1 MHEEHGF
8 TWMTQIPGL
17 ETVPLHVL
25 HAALV
30 AIILILSMFVARL
43 QLNAVRKS
51 EGAGLIPPNT
61 MTYRNFFEI
70 VAEKIYGLA
79 ESVMGHHNAQV
90 YFPFVGTLFVFI
102 FTSNFLGLIPGFLP
116 PTDDMNTTFALGVFV
131 FVYYTMVSI
140 KSNGLMGHLKHL
152 AMLDV
157 LKGPIAIMSLLMLP
171 IEIFSHLIRP
181 FSLALRLKW
190 NMAGDHIV
198 LGVFSS
204 LVPYAV
210 PVVFMML
217 GAFVAFV
224 QAFVFSL
231 LTMVYISMSTA
242 HDH

>member
-8 TWMTQIPGL
+8 TWLTHIPGL
-17 ETVPLHVL
+17 EHVPLHIL
-25 HAALV
+25 HAVLV
-30 AIILILSMFVARL
+30 SVILISSMFFARL
-43 QLNAVRKS
+43 QLAAVRKT
-51 EGAGLIPPNT
+51 EGAGLVPPSK

-79 ESVMGHHNAQV
+79 VSVMGEHNTHV
-90 YFPFVGTLFVFI
+90 YFPFIGTLFVFI

-116 PTDDMNTTFALGVFV
+116 PTDNMNTTFALGIFV
-131 FVYYTMVSI
+131 FLYYTMVSI
-140 KSNGLMGHLKHL
+140 KSNGLLGHLKHL

-157 LKGPIAIMSLLMLP
+157 LKGPLGILAILMFP
-171 IEIFSHLIRP
+171 IEIFSHIIRP

-204 LVPYAV
+204 LVPYAI

-224 QAFVFSL
+224 QAFVFTL